1 MKPNT
6 CSTRFRVLDFSR
18 LDFLL
23 ICQRMVTS
31 AFLADFVIY
40 ILFGKFFFRG
50 ISGIR
55 PYVLALL
62 VAAINQPVNMKIGR
76 SRVITMTQL
85 LPFYV

>member
-1 MKPNT
+1 
-6 CSTRFRVLDFSR
+6 
-18 LDFLL
+18 
-23 ICQRMVTS
+23 MVTS

-40 ILFGKFFFRG
+40 ILFGKFFFRAAG

>member
-1 MKPNT
+1 
-6 CSTRFRVLDFSR
+6 
-18 LDFLL
+18 
-23 ICQRMVTS
+23 MVTS